1 MYLEDTT
8 LYLVTKDYSMWITGN
23 QIIQWCNKY
32 YEPKLLQNKNVKELF
47 ELITQKGHRDLF
59 IKKLFND
66 NFI

>member
-59 IKKLFND
+59 IKN
-66 NFI
+66 II

>member
-32 YEPKLLQNKNVKELF
+32 YEPELLQNKNIKELF

-59 IKKLFND
+59 IKN
-66 NFI
+66 II